1 MGDNPKKS
9 NSNKKKK
16 KRGGS
21 KKKMTVEQSM
31 AYRRVSEWV
40 FLGSPDSS
48 AMDDDFGVILNNNSK
63 SSEKLVFEFHSHTIC
78 SDGFL
83 SPSKLVERAHQNG
96 CSDYPRILQF
106 GCEVRADFIGL
117 VALFPLQPARTG
129 RTVCKAES
137 FGFRYSQNLTDP
149 YHSSSLILND
159 TPVLETGES
168 SCSDRS
174 HDTMSGIPEALD
186 AARRFGIKIIPG
198 VEIST
203 IYCPRGETGSEE
215 PVHILAYYSSCGPT
229 RSEELEKFLANIRDG
244 RYLRAKNMVSK
255 LNKLKLPLKLE
266 HVAKI
271 AGKGVAPGRL
281 HVARA
286 MVEEGYVENL
296 KQAFT
301 RYLYD
306 GGPAYSTGSEPL
318 AEEAVQLICE
328 TGGIAVLAHPWALK
342 NPVAIVRRLK
352 DAGLHGI
359 EVYRSD
365 GKLAAYSDLADAYDL
380 IKLGGSDFHGR
391 GGQSE
396 SDLGSVSLPVL
407 VVHDFLRMAR
417 PIWCGAIRGILEN
430 YAEDPLQSKFEQI
443 MKFGRTRVFVGG
455 GSLAKGN
462 GDLIDRCLSS
472 WLTNEERQDSV
483 FEAIK
488 LKLSGMSINEEGIQS
503 PTTTNSLH

>member
-1 MGDNPKKS
+1 MGSCPLRNWLSEPI
-9 NSNKKKK
+9 
-16 KRGGS
+16 
-21 KKKMTVEQSM
+21 KMG
-31 AYRRVSEWV
+31 A
-40 FLGSPDSS
+40 
-48 AMDDDFGVILNNNSK
+48 
-63 SSEKLVFEFHSHTIC
+63 IC
-78 SDGFL
+78 SEQVKVL
-83 SPSKLVERAHQNG
+83 A
-96 CSDYPRILQF
+96 
-106 GCEVRADFIGL
+106 
-117 VALFPLQPARTG
+117 
-129 RTVCKAES
+129 
-137 FGFRYSQNLTDP
+137 LTD
-149 YHSSSLILND
+149 
-159 TPVLETGES
+159 
-168 SCSDRS
+168 

-407 VVHDFLRMAR
+407 VVHDFLRMAK
-417 PIWCGAIRGILEN
+417 PIWCGAIRSILEN
-430 YAEDPLQSKFEQI
+430 YAEDPLQSKFEHI

-483 FEAIK
+483 FQAIK

-503 PTTTNSLH
+503 ATTTNSLH

>member
-1 MGDNPKKS
+1 MGDSPKKP
-9 NSNKKKK
+9 NVKKKK

-21 KKKMTVEQSM
+21 KKKMTVEQSI
-31 AYRRVSEWV
+31 AYKRVSEWV
-40 FLGSPDSS
+40 FLDRSSVPANSS
-48 AMDDDFGVILNNNSK
+48 ATDDDFAAAVINHGKL
-63 SSEKLVFEFHSHTIC
+63 SEKLVFELHSHSIC

-96 CSDYPRILQF
+96 VKVLS
-106 GCEVRADFIGL
+106 
-117 VALFPLQPARTG
+117 
-129 RTVCKAES
+129 
-137 FGFRYSQNLTDP
+137 LTD
-149 YHSSSLILND
+149 
-159 TPVLETGES
+159 
-168 SCSDRS
+168 
-174 HDTMSGIPEALD
+174 HDTMAGIPEALD

-203 IYCPRGETGSEE
+203 IYYPRGESGSEE

-244 RYLRAKNMVSK
+244 RYLRAKNMISK
-255 LNKLKLPLKLE
+255 LNKLKFPLKWE
-266 HVAKI
+266 QVAKI

-296 KQAFT
+296 KQAFA

-318 AEEAVQLICE
+318 AEEAVQFICE
-328 TGGIAVLAHPWALK
+328 TGGVAVLAHPWALK

-359 EVYRSD
+359 EAYRSD
-365 GKLAAYSDLADAYDL
+365 GRLAVYSDLADAYDL

-396 SDLGSVSLPVL
+396 SNLGSVSLPVL
-407 VVHDFLRMAR
+407 AVNDFLRAAR

-430 YAEDPLQSKFEQI
+430 YAEDPSQSKLVQI
-443 MKFGRTRVFVGG
+443 MKFGKTRRVLKG
-455 GSLAKGN
+455 GSLVKSKC
-462 GDLIDRCLSS
+462 DLIDLCLSS
-472 WLTNEERQDSV
+472 WLTSEERQDSA

-488 LKLSGMSINEEGIQS
+488 LKLSGLPINEEGIQAV
-503 PTTTNSLH
+503 TADK